1 MKTNRVKFLRSQ
13 VAYLRGIFD
22 DSTNAF
28 KHVHIGTVPVVLL
41 DKDSSNAGVV
51 SMLKWLTEGAG
62 DAIDKGFLR
71 QLVLEVYRSAGVQTP
86 SNLVECYE
94 FNISYPEP
102 GMAALEI
109 RQSCNMQ
116 VGK

>member
-41 DKDSSNAGVV
+41 IA
-51 SMLKWLTEGAG
+51 
-62 DAIDKGFLR
+62 
-71 QLVLEVYRSAGVQTP
+71 P
-86 SNLVECYE
+86 
-94 FNISYPEP
+94 
-102 GMAALEI
+102 
-109 RQSCNMQ
+109 
-116 VGK
+116 